1 MKKISSL
8 LLFALVLALFIE
20 SGCKK
25 QPTATNTQ
33 VTGNLYGYVTLYD
46 QYGGKIFSGLNAVAV
61 TLNTSSGSAS
71 NTTTDSTGRYGFSSI
86 AQGQYTIGYTCP
98 GYGSIMNSAL
108 GFLGEGNID
117 HDAKL
122 SAIPNFFDSI
132 LAPPTDT
139 LGNVVLQG
147 TFSGSDTRKRTYVV
161 FVGSS
166 PSVSSLPANYLVY
179 YTGTANNNLTTFTV
193 KIPVSDLNDAGFTSG
208 STVYFAAY
216 GAAANFASTS
226 EVEDLANTGRLSFN
240 AISTNAATTSFVLP

>member
-1 MKKISSL
+1 MKKVSSL
-8 LLFALVLALFIE
+8 SLFALIFALLLE
-20 SGCKK
+20 SGCSK
-25 QPTATNTQ
+25 QPTVTNTQ

-46 QYGGKIFSGLNAVAV
+46 QYGGKLFSGLNAVAV
-61 TLNTSSGSAS
+61 TLNTSSGSVLNA
-71 NTTTDSTGRYGFSSI
+71 TTDSTGKYGFNAI
-86 AQGQYTIGYTCP
+86 NQGQYTIGYTCP
-98 GYGSIMNSAL
+98 GYGSILNSAL

-132 LAPPTDT
+132 LATPTDT

-161 FVGSS
+161 FIGSS
-166 PSVSSLPANYLVY
+166 PSVSSLPSNYLIY
-179 YTGTANNNLTTFTV
+179 YSGTANNNLSTFTV

-240 AISTNAATTSFVLP
+240 AISANAATTSFVMP

>member
-8 LLFALVLALFIE
+8 PLVVLILALFLE

-46 QYGGKIFSGLNAVAV
+46 QYGGKIFSGLNAVTV
-61 TLNTSSGSAS
+61 TLNTSSGSVS
-71 NTTTDSTGRYGFSSI
+71 NATTDSTGKYGFNGI

-98 GYGSIMNSAL
+98 GFGSLLNSAL

-166 PSVSSLPANYLVY
+166 PSVSSLPANYLIY
-179 YTGTANNNLTTFTV
+179 YSGTANNNLTTFTV

-216 GAAANFASTS
+216 GAAASFASTS
-226 EVEDLANTGRLSFN
+226 DVEDLANTGRLSFS
-240 AISTNAATTSFVLP
+240 AISANAATTSFVMP